1 LASLSFLSGPDG
13 AVGDP
18 SNLILRSVQT
28 AVIPKSK
35 VNGNRIVGPLKVWE
49 QGQKVPNG
57 YDNNH
62 KRLIPVQAQTSFN
75 NFLKALPSTGSQLS
89 TANAGGQAPPNLTIW
104 NSGRPRADVKSSA
117 RLGYPAPNGYT
128 LALQKAADAVNGRG
142 QQPNGP
148 QSNWQGFFTY
158 PQENI
163 YAQATVP
170 VTSKVELNVYGL
182 SSPLALT
189 GSGSD
194 DTITGTSLKETI
206 TGGLGADTLTG
217 GGGSDTFLYLTPA
230 SSLPDHENFD
240 IITDFSSA
248 NDLIDLYQIAT
259 DSKITIK
266 YDGSRFSGAAG
277 SLIFAPGGGVGFLSL
292 DITGDSQADFSIQ
305 LKGILTLPTSATW
318 LVA

>member
-1 LASLSFLSGPDG
+1 M
-13 AVGDP
+13 
-18 SNLILRSVQT
+18 
-28 AVIPKSK
+28 
-35 VNGNRIVGPLKVWE
+35 GPLKLWE
-49 QGQKVPNG
+49 QGWPVPSGNG
-57 YDNNH
+57 TNN
-62 KRLIPVQAQTSFN
+62 KRLIPVYAQKSFN
-75 NFLKALPSTGSQLS
+75 SFLTTLPPTGSQLS
-89 TANAGGQAPPNLTIW
+89 MANAGGQAPVNLSIW
-104 NSGRPRADVKSSA
+104 NYGLPKAATGSSPS
-117 RLGYPAPNGYT
+117 RGYPYPNGYT

-142 QQPNGP
+142 MQPNGL
-148 QSNWQGFFTY
+148 QTDWQGFFTY

-170 VTSKVELNVYGL
+170 VSSIVELNVYGL

-194 DTITGTSLKETI
+194 DTITGTILNETI
-206 TGGLGADTLTG
+206 TGGLGADTLMG

-230 SSLPDHENFD
+230 SSLPGQLNFD

-248 NDLIDLYQIAT
+248 NDLIDLQQIAT
-259 DSKITIK
+259 DSNITIK
-266 YDGSRFSGAAG
+266 YDGSRFSGDQG

-305 LKGILTLPTSATW
+305 LKGILTLPTPATW